1 MRNSKSSWLD
11 PHTMNLENIIARA
24 VLRNIFNE
32 IYVVIKSLEHGLE
45 CKLLFP
51 GLSLDLLYRPRLTS
65 WLSNKCKYNL
75 IRSQSTCRLGEV
87 ILPGNCG
94 TY

>member
-1 MRNSKSSWLD
+1 MFG

-24 VLRNIFNE
+24 VLRNIFHE
-32 IYVVIKSLEHGLE
+32 MYVVVNSLEHDLE
-45 CKLLFP
+45 YKLLFL
-51 GLSLDLLYRPRLTS
+51 GLGLDLLYRPRLTL

-75 IRSQSTCRLGEV
+75 TCSQSTYRLGEV
-87 ILPGNCG
+87 ILPGNRG